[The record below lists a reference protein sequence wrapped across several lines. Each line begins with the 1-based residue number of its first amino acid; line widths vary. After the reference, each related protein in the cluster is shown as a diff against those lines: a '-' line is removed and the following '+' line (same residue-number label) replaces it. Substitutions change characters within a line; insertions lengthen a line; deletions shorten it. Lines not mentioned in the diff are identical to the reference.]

1 MIKTEEKAKVIIA
14 VVWGTYFNAVL
25 TIWQQGR
32 FGKHFLEEHPFG
44 RVVVWYDVN
53 RILIHFSKA
62 IIPPSSHYSIH
73 PFLQNHPG
81 AK

>member
-32 FGKHFLEEHPFG
+32 FGKHFLEEHPSLG
-44 RVVVWYDVN
+44 GGGLVGVN
-53 RILIHFSKA
+53 RMIIHFSKA
-62 IIPPSSHYSIH
+62 SILPSIH
-73 PFLQNHPG
+73 
-81 AK
+81 